1 MSHKHLTI
9 TADPAQ
15 LKDVRH
21 AVMELAFPCLP
32 AKAHLVALAV
42 DEAVANAILHGEPAR
57 GGGGLPGA
65 TIDVDIR
72 SDGQRLEVRIGDGGP
87 AYDPRQ
93 AQEFDLHQRVRS
105 KQRGGL
111 GLAIIRRVMDEVH
124 YARLDGQRNELRLVK
139 YIDAPQ

>member
-9 TADPAQ
+9 TADPAR

-42 DEAVANAILHGEPAR
+42 DEAVANAILHGTLPQ
-57 GGGGLPGA
+57 GGGGIHA
-65 TIDVDIR
+65 TIDVDIH

-93 AQEFDLHQRVRS
+93 ADMPDLHARVRS
-105 KQRGGL
+105 RQRGGL
-111 GLAIIRRVMDEVH
+111 GLQIIRRVMDEVH
-124 YARLDGQRNELRLVK
+124 YARLDNQRNELRLVK
-139 YIDAPQ
+139 YID